1 MTISRHSWEWKR
13 TMFEATAAGVTFQQV
28 HRQLYTRKHRVD
40 HYWIARH
47 DGLAVA
53 GNSKYAA
60 ACSILS
66 MLMGGDGALPDAAK
80 SRREPQPSQ
89 TVSGNPS
96 LARLSD
102 EKRTEEF

>member
-1 MTISRHSWEWKR
+1 
-13 TMFEATAAGVTFQQV
+13 MFEATAAGVTFQQV
-28 HRQLYTRKHRVD
+28 RRRVYTKKWAKRGD
-40 HYWIARH
+40 HYWVARH
-47 DGLAVA
+47 GGLAVA

-80 SRREPQPSQ
+80 SRREPQPGQ